1 MIDRLDYIFGDGL
14 QLWTAV
20 YAQVLPAGPTVVS
33 LGATT
38 QPGSH
43 HTGLCLNPA
52 IRTGDLVG
60 TGTDGKVK
68 CLRILSHVEL
78 PDVDCFKIKRRLRQ
92 AKRN

>member
-1 MIDRLDYIFGDGL
+1 MIDRLNYIFRDGL

-43 HTGLCLNPA
+43 HTGLA
-52 IRTGDLVG
+52 LV
-60 TGTDGKVK
+60 
-68 CLRILSHVEL
+68 L
-78 PDVDCFKIKRRLRQ
+78 Q
-92 AKRN
+92 